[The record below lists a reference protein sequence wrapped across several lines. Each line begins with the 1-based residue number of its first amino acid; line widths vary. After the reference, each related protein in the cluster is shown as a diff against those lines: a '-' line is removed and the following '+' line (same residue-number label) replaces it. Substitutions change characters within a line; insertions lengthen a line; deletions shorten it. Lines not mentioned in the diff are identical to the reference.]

1 MSKNLTFILFIFC
14 TSIIFSQETIQGIVY
29 SDSETIPYVKIIVK
43 SLKINTISD
52 INGRF
57 RLENIPNGMYELK
70 LFAFGF
76 KPKTISIKSP
86 SSSILKINIEK
97 ESQNFKEV
105 VVSGT
110 LKETSKKES
119 IVNVEIY
126 RPKIL
131 NKNPSPS
138 IYESIGIINGV
149 RPQLNCNVCNTGDIQ
164 INGLEGAYTMMLID
178 GMPIVSSLSTVY
190 GLTGIPNSIIDRIEV
205 IKGPGSTLYGSEA
218 IGGVIN
224 VITKKTQNENLL
236 SLNLFTT
243 SWLETNTDIALKS
256 NIKGKASILTGINYF
271 KYNYKRDNN
280 QDGFTDVTLQDRI
293 SIFQKWNFKRKDYK
307 LFTLA
312 ARYLYEDRWGGDIN
326 WNPNFR
332 GGDSIYGESIYTN
345 RYEFIINYELP
356 FKERIFISASL
367 NNHNQNSYY
376 GNIPFMGNQFVGF
389 SQIHYD
395 KKIRN
400 HNMIFGSAIRF
411 TKYDDNTTATQI
423 DNSSTNTNNPI
434 ITYLPGFFIQD
445 ELKFNNK
452 HKLLLGF
459 RYDYN
464 TNHGSIFTPRIG
476 YKWTISPNDLIRIN
490 TGTGYRVVNI
500 FTEDHAALTGARE
513 VSISNDI
520 EPEESY
526 NANINFNKTIIS
538 KKKQY
543 INIDFTGF
551 YTYFTNRIIPDY
563 DTDPNF
569 IFYKNLS
576 SHAISQGISFNIT
589 ANIIKNLS
597 IQFGGTFMD
606 ISTYNNGI
614 KKQQILTEKFSGTWN
629 ISYKIEKL
637 NLNIDYTGNVYSPMR
652 LPLLNELDPRPEFS
666 PWWNIQNIQITY
678 SLLKSWEIYG
688 GVKNLLNWT
697 PNKNAPFIIARS
709 NDPFDK
715 NVLFDNNGN
724 ALSTA
729 NNPYALTFDPSYAY
743 APNQGIRGFLGIRY
757 LINYNK

>member
-1 MSKNLTFILFIFC
+1 MSKNLTFIFFIFC
-14 TSIIFSQETIQGIVY
+14 TSILFSQVTIQGVVY

-52 INGRF
+52 INGKF

-119 IVNVEIY
+119 IVNVEIF
-126 RPKIL
+126 RPKII

-224 VITKKTQNENLL
+224 VITKKPQNENLL

-271 KYNYKRDNN
+271 KYNYKHDNN

-293 SIFQKWNFKRKDYK
+293 SIFQKWNFKRKDHK

-326 WNPNFR
+326 WNPKFR

-345 RYEFIINYELP
+345 RYEFILNYELP

-423 DNSSTNTNNPI
+423 DNSLTNTNNPI
-434 ITYLPGFFIQD
+434 ITYLPGFFIED

-476 YKWTISPNDLIRIN
+476 YKWIISPNDIIRIN
-490 TGTGYRVVNI
+490 TGTGYRIVNI

-526 NANINFNKTIIS
+526 NANINFNKTIIT

-563 DTDPNF
+563 DSDPNF

-589 ANIIKNLS
+589 ANILKDLS

-606 ISTYNNGI
+606 ISIHNNGI

-637 NLNIDYTGNVYSPMR
+637 NLNIDYTGNIYSPMR

-715 NVLFDNNGN
+715 NVLFDNNGS